1 MKVYKSIKDVNTGA
15 VRAVLIFKGFRNSDV
30 SDITAEMINS
40 ALQAVTK
47 LNEIETITQED
58 RDIQKN
64 FFDNMLMK
72 VQQ

>member
-1 MKVYKSIKDVNTGA
+1 MKVYKSIKDDNTGA
-15 VRAVLIFKGFRNSDV
+15 LSAVLIFKGFRNSDV

-47 LNEIETITQED
+47 LNGIETITQED
-58 RDIQKN
+58 RDIKKN

>member
-1 MKVYKSIKDVNTGA
+1 MKVYKSIKDDNTGA
-15 VRAVLIFKGFRNSDV
+15 VSAVLIFIGFRNSDV

-47 LNEIETITQED
+47 LNGIETITQED